1 MTFPGAVIAIYLS
14 RSGQRRTRSSFIYF
28 FSRGVKI
35 YDVSTCLAMIALIR
49 HVPSHSHSAL
59 STFSFIGSSRVNSR
73 QSQRYR
79 NAQYLIRMSSSEE
92 AEFQGSSEEEFQEEE
107 EEEEVFEA
115 DDDSDDVPLAALKKK
130 TNEESDSD
138 DDIPL
143 AALKSPPKKKKP
155 AATKKATPK
164 KTKTEAKAPKP
175 KPKPKKKPETP
186 TATSSNGN
194 CRSPS
199 AALYGTG
206 CKKGMLIQRLLCRWW
221 YAINWPVD
229 IPQQPPK
236 HYDSLDGM
244 PGVFIC
250 TSGSDV
256 GRIKDMRDK
265 TNCPNFLNFARKSSE
280 ELKELLLTA
289 LKAQKEALV
298 KAEGSGTSTEKE
310 INDMIKW
317 TEKVNPGA
325 ADKEAQKV
333 LKAAKLSL

>member
-1 MTFPGAVIAIYLS
+1 
-14 RSGQRRTRSSFIYF
+14 
-28 FSRGVKI
+28 
-35 YDVSTCLAMIALIR
+35 
-49 HVPSHSHSAL
+49 
-59 STFSFIGSSRVNSR
+59 
-73 QSQRYR
+73 
-79 NAQYLIRMSSSEE
+79 MSSSEE
-92 AEFQGSSEEEFQEEE
+92 AEFQGLSEEEFQEEEE

-175 KPKPKKKPETP
+175 KPKKKPETP

-221 YAINWPVD
+221 YAINWPVN

-333 LKAAKLSL
+333 LKAVKLSL